1 MRVKF
6 PRIAQKILPGG
17 VFEHRVVDV
26 DFFAR
31 SVVEHTVGESALV
44 GKKQKIRVRFSENF
58 VCILSDQAV
67 AVRWADVAA
76 GGIDL

>member
-1 MRVKF
+1 M
-6 PRIAQKILPGG
+6 
-17 VFEHRVVDV
+17 DV

-31 SVVEHTVGESALV
+31 SVVEHTVGRERL
-44 GKKQKIRVRFSENF
+44 GRKKQKIRVRFSENF

-67 AVRWADVAA
+67 AVRRADVAA